1 MRSRNYFRSAIPSS
15 IGGERDAMSCT
26 LWARG
31 TGLPLTM
38 ATTLDHVL
46 DHCGSTHMTGGAPYR
61 HCRGCAVCLALR
73 SSRSGEGEAWLV
85 KPAFIAL
92 KKK

>member
-1 MRSRNYFRSAIPSS
+1 
-15 IGGERDAMSCT
+15 MSCT

-38 ATTLDHVL
+38 ATPLESCAR
-46 DHCGSTHMTGGAPYR
+46 DHCGSTGMTGSAPYR
-61 HCRGCAVCLALR
+61 HCRGCAVCPAQR

-92 KKK
+92 KKMIAQA

>member
-1 MRSRNYFRSAIPSS
+1 
-15 IGGERDAMSCT
+15 MSCT

-38 ATTLDHVL
+38 ATPLDHVL
-46 DHCGSTHMTGGAPYR
+46 ATIAAVPAWPVLLLSPLSRCV
-61 HCRGCAVCLALR
+61 VCLAQR

-92 KKK
+92 KKMIAQA